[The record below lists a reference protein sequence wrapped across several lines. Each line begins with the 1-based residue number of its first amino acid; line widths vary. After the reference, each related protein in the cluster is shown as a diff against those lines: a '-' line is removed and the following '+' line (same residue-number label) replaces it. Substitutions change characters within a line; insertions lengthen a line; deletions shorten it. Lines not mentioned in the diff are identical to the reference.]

1 MTQDVGKIMSKLHQ
15 VKPNGCI
22 DLVRGIKVANVTIL
36 RQYNKLLIVF
46 LLNRKTLKHKA
57 RIEASSK

>member
-22 DLVRGIKVANVTIL
+22 DLVRGIKVANVNKSLTI
-36 RQYNKLLIVF
+36 QIKN
-46 LLNRKTLKHKA
+46 
-57 RIEASSK
+57 